1 MSNLLWA
8 NFGGLDLG
16 CIEASKEVRSAKFRN
31 QMLVGIGIA
40 LDVIYQIYMRPFL
53 SDLQKF
59 SKFSSQNL
67 VIKNQ
72 LNFNETRHTFA
83 IFGAFLSET

>member
-8 NFGGLDLG
+8 NFGGLVLG

-31 QMLVGIGIA
+31 QMLVGISIA

-53 SDLQKF
+53 SDLQ
-59 SKFSSQNL
+59 
-67 VIKNQ
+67 
-72 LNFNETRHTFA
+72 
-83 IFGAFLSET
+83 